1 MIAVLTAMMMK
12 IQSNWWFSWSWK

>member
-12 IQSNWWFSWSWK
+12 IQSNLWFFWSWK